1 MKSSAIAMGQ
11 GTQSINN
18 RFFKVPLE
26 KVGTLVFFYAIKS
39 RLRCLQHIDTKQK
52 ILKPKKRLPH
62 KIHRK
67 PVTELAFALPR

>member
-1 MKSSAIAMGQ
+1 MPLQGVARMSSP
-11 GTQSINN
+11 
-18 RFFKVPLE
+18 FC
-26 KVGTLVFFYAIKS
+26 KS